1 MAIDF
6 MYVQVEILAHSGG
19 KDAKD
24 VTRRCLS
31 RTITPPVAK
40 QINWTGL
47 GTLGKRPFQN
57 HKLVEVIK
65 GITLLSHIAFYS
77 YILFYTITSFYSSTL
92 IFIETPLLHNDLFIH

>member
-1 MAIDF
+1 

-47 GTLGKRPFQN
+47 GTLGKRPFQH

-65 GITLLSHIAFYS
+65 GIYHIAQPHCF
-77 YILFYTITSFYSSTL
+77 LFVYFVLYNH
-92 IFIETPLLHNDLFIH
+92 FILFIHAYIHRNSIATQ